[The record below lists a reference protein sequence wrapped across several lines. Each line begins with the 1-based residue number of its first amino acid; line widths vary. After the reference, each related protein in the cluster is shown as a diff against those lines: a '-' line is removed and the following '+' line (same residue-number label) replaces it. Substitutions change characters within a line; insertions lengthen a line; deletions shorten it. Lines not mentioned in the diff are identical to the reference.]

1 MTGRTITR
9 ADLTQAVYETVGLS
23 QAESARLVEQVIRE
37 MSVTLVAGESVKLS
51 GFGIFSV
58 RQKGRR
64 VGRNPKTN
72 VEVPIE
78 PRRSLTFSSSP
89 LLRTRLNGGT
99 PKPGLKRKRMSLMSR
114 SDRERSETHV

>member
-1 MTGRTITR
+1 MMGRTITR
-9 ADLTQAVYETVGLS
+9 ADLTQAVHEKVGLS

-37 MSVTLVAGESVKLS
+37 MSATLVAGESVKLS

-58 RQKGRR
+58 RQKSRR

-78 PRRSLTFSSSP
+78 PRQSLTFSSSP
-89 LLRTRLNGGT
+89 LLRSRLNGST
-99 PKPGLKRKRMSLMSR
+99 PEPRSRRSRKEPHGPAGSRM
-114 SDRERSETHV
+114 E